1 MATIILISILTALI
15 FAPLGCLALWKRYIY
30 FGDGLA
36 HAAILAG
43 SISTIF
49 ELPLVFSGI
58 ITAVIFASL
67 VFKFKNTSGTNATI
81 NLISS
86 LMLAVAIIL
95 AIVNPSRINI
105 NQLLFGDIIASSKL
119 DLITLTLVLIAV
131 YSFIAVFYKQ
141 ILLIVLDR
149 DIAFVKKIKVNFI
162 ELSFLILLSI
172 SVFTTI
178 KIVGSLLVTSILI
191 IPAMS
196 ARTISRSPLQ
206 MIIISI
212 IFACLSNLGGL
223 YISYLKDVPIAP
235 VIIVVESV
243 IYLCCYLISA
253 NRNFMIGKD

>member
-1 MATIILISILTALI
+1 MLTIILVSILIALI
-15 FAPLGCLALWKRYIY
+15 FAPLGCLALWKKYIY

-43 SISTIF
+43 SISAI
-49 ELPLVFSGI
+49 LDLSLVYSGI
-58 ITAVIFASL
+58 ITAIIFASL
-67 VFKFKNTSGTNATI
+67 VFKFKNISGTNATI

-86 LMLAVAIIL
+86 LMLSGALIL

-105 NQLLFGDIIASSKL
+105 NQLLFGDIISVSNY
-119 DLITLTLVLIAV
+119 DLITLGCVLIMV
-131 YSFIAVFYKQ
+131 YSFIIIYYKH

-149 DIAFVKKIKVNFI
+149 DIACVKKIPVNFI

-196 ARTISRSPLQ
+196 ARLVSNTPLQ
-206 MIIISI
+206 MITISI
-212 IFACLSNLGGL
+212 IFAGASNLGGL
-223 YISYLKDVPIAP
+223 YISYLKDIPVAP
-235 VIIVVESV
+235 VIIIVESI
-243 IYLCCYLISA
+243 IYLCCYLISM
-253 NRNFMIGKD
+253 RRK

>member
-1 MATIILISILTALI
+1 MLTIILITVLTALI

-43 SISTIF
+43 SISAILD
-49 ELPLVFSGI
+49 LPLFYSGI
-58 ITAVIFASL
+58 ITAIIFASL
-67 VFKFKNTSGTNATI
+67 VFKFKNISGTNATM

-86 LMLAVAIIL
+86 LMLSGAMIL
-95 AIVNPSRINI
+95 AVVNPSRINI
-105 NQLLFGDIIASSKL
+105 NQLLFGDIISVSKY
-119 DLITLTLVLIAV
+119 DLITLGCVFTMV
-131 YSFIAVFYKQ
+131 YGFIIIFYKQ

-149 DIAFVKKIKVNFI
+149 DIACVKKIPVNFI

-196 ARTISRSPLQ
+196 ARLISNSPLQ

-212 IFACLSNLGGL
+212 IFASASNLGGL
-223 YISYLKDVPIAP
+223 YISYLKDVPVAP
-235 VIIVVESV
+235 VIIIVESI
-243 IYLCCYLISA
+243 IYLSCYLISM
-253 NRNFMIGKD
+253 RRK